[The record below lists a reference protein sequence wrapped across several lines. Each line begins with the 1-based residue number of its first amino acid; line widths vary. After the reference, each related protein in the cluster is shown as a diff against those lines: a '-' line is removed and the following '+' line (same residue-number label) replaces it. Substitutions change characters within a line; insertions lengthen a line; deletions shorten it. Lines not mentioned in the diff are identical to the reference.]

1 MNRICSL
8 FGIQYP
14 IIQAGMVW
22 CSGWRLASAVSNA
35 GGLGLIGAGSM
46 HPEVLREHIRKC
58 EAATDKP
65 FGVNVPL
72 MYPEI
77 DTLMRI
83 LVEEKVKIVFTSA
96 GNPKTWTKYLK
107 DHDMTVVHV
116 VSSSKFATKC
126 EEAGVDAIVAEGFE
140 AGGHNGREETTTMC
154 LIPAVRKATSLP
166 LLAAGGIGN
175 GQAMLAALA
184 LGGRRRTDR
193 HSFRPNQRKLGTREF
208 QETMLES

>member
-1 MNRICSL
+1 
-8 FGIQYP
+8 
-14 IIQAGMVW
+14 
-22 CSGWRLASAVSNA
+22 
-35 GGLGLIGAGSM
+35 M

-107 DHDMTVVHV
+107 DHDMTRG
-116 VSSSKFATKC
+116 KQ
-126 EEAGVDAIVAEGFE
+126 
-140 AGGHNGREETTTMC
+140 
-154 LIPAVRKATSLP
+154 L
-166 LLAAGGIGN
+166 
-175 GQAMLAALA
+175 
-184 LGGRRRTDR
+184 
-193 HSFRPNQRKLGTREF
+193 
-208 QETMLES
+208 

>member
-1 MNRICSL
+1 
-8 FGIQYP
+8 
-14 IIQAGMVW
+14 
-22 CSGWRLASAVSNA
+22 
-35 GGLGLIGAGSM
+35 M

-107 DHDMTVVHV
+107 DHDMTGVHV

-126 EEAGVDAIVAEGFE
+126 EEAGVDAIVER
-140 AGGHNGREETTTMC
+140 GGGCYSVE
-154 LIPAVRKATSLP
+154 
-166 LLAAGGIGN
+166 GGIY
-175 GQAMLAALA
+175 
-184 LGGRRRTDR
+184 
-193 HSFRPNQRKLGTREF
+193 
-208 QETMLES
+208 

>member
-184 LGGRRRTDR
+184 LGADGV
-193 HSFRPNQRKLGTREF
+193 QIGTRF
-208 QETMLES
+208 AQPKKARHTRISRNYA

>member
-96 GNPKTWTKYLK
+96 GNPKRLQIR
-107 DHDMTVVHV
+107 
-116 VSSSKFATKC
+116 F
-126 EEAGVDAIVAEGFE
+126 ILF
-140 AGGHNGREETTTMC
+140 
-154 LIPAVRKATSLP
+154 
-166 LLAAGGIGN
+166 
-175 GQAMLAALA
+175 LA
-184 LGGRRRTDR
+184 LISLKLVNYFYWKTISLSRLLNR
-193 HSFRPNQRKLGTREF
+193 HIT
-208 QETMLES
+208 